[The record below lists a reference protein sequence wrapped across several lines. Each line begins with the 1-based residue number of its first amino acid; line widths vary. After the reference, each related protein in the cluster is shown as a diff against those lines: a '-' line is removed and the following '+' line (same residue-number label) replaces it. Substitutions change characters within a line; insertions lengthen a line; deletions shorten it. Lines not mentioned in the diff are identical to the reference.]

1 MPHFRDVPSGNV
13 KIAIEMAYEQLTC
26 LFQMVI
32 FHSYLNL
39 PEGHFPNLTAHFW
52 RITPAMNA
60 LDLPHS
66 EVHEALSK
74 AYVRG
79 KPETSLLKMEPTSS
93 QIASS
98 VVVTWSISL
107 LGIPPVIIHLNG
119 IFCFKPAIG
128 IPIYM
133 A

>member
-1 MPHFRDVPSGNV
+1 
-13 KIAIEMAYEQLTC
+13 MAYEQLTY

-32 FHSYLNL
+32 FHSYLSL

-52 RITPAMNA
+52 RITQAMNA

-98 VVVTWSISL
+98 VVVTWSFSQMRS
-107 LGIPPVIIHLNG
+107 IPPVIIHLNE

-128 IPIYM
+128 IPQNGLGHLQVFLHS
-133 A
+133 